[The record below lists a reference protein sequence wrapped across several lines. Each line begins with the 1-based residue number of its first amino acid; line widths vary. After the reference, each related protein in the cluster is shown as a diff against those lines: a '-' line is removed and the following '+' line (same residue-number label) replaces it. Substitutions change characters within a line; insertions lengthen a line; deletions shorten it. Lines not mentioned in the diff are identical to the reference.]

1 MANIVDLYFS
11 VDSALKHDAEIVLNN
26 LGLSMATAIDI
37 YLKQITLTGRIP
49 FDVELPMAPD
59 SINAKFMTAS
69 DIRNALKAGEDDFK
83 QGRYIKA
90 KDLKKKVL

>member
-1 MANIVDLYFS
+1 MANIVDLNFS

-69 DIRNALKAGEDDFK
+69 DIRNALKAGEEDFK

>member
-1 MANIVDLYFS
+1 MANIVDLNFS

-69 DIRNALKAGEDDFK
+69 DIRNALKAGEEDFK

-90 KDLKKKVL
+90 KDLMKKVL

>member
-1 MANIVDLYFS
+1 MANVVELNFP

-69 DIRNALKAGEDDFK
+69 DIRNALKAGEEDIK
-83 QGRYIKA
+83 HGRFIKA
-90 KDLKKKVL
+90 MDIKKKGL

>member
-1 MANIVDLYFS
+1 MANIVDLNFS

-37 YLKQITLTGRIP
+37 YLKQITLTSRIP

-69 DIRNALKAGEDDFK
+69 DIRNALKAGEEDFK

>member
-1 MANIVDLYFS
+1 MANIVDLNFT

-69 DIRNALKAGEDDFK
+69 DIRNALKAGEEDFK